1 MSGGKP
7 AQAAETKTTQLPAWV
22 EGASKENYDLA
33 KSIAG
38 TSYQPY
44 EGSTVA
50 GQSPYTTQGYDLTRA
65 NIGSTD
71 PYYADARTAIGDAGD
86 IYRSTAGPLD
96 ITQFLNPYTEEVEKR
111 AIANANDSLTQNLQ
125 QVNDN
130 SRTAGAFGGSRLGI
144 ERGVTRAEGIQNIGD
159 LTAQLRRAGI
169 DFATSTALADRSGR
183 QASAA
188 GLTGVGAGLVGTAAA
203 KKAAES
209 QDVSSL
215 YQAGAQDR
223 GYFQQLLDAAAKKF
237 YEMRDY
243 PTEQLNI
250 RLAALGMSPYGRTE
264 TGTKTSTQEQLP
276 TDWATVGLGGAKIGA
291 QALPY
296 LMMASDR
303 DLKTDIKKLSD
314 GPIPM
319 YAYRYKGDPKSYPKV
334 VGPMAQDIE
343 KIAPKAVK
351 KVGGKRVVNLS
362 NLMEV
367 LR

>member
-1 MSGGKP
+1 MSSGKP

-33 KSIAG
+33 KQIAG

-44 EGSTVA
+44 TGSTVA
-50 GQSPYTTQGYDLTRA
+50 GQSPYTTAGYDLTKSTV
-65 NIGSTD
+65 GSTD
-71 PYYADARTAIGDAGD
+71 PYYTDAGAAIRSAGD
-86 IYRSTAGPLD
+86 IYGRTAGPLD
-96 ITQFLNPYTEEVEKR
+96 INPYLNPYTQEVETR
-111 AIANANDSLTQNLQ
+111 AIANANDSLTRNLG
-125 QVNDN
+125 QVNDA

-144 ERGVTRAEGIQNIGD
+144 ERGVTRAEGVRNIGD
-159 LTAQLRRAGI
+159 LTAELRRAGI
-169 DFATSTALADRSGR
+169 DYATSTALNDRAGIRS
-183 QASAA
+183 SAA
-188 GLTGVGAGLVGTAAA
+188 GLLGVGSGLLSTAAG
-203 KKAAES
+203 KEGAEA
-209 QDVSSL
+209 QDINQL
-215 YQAGAQDR
+215 YAAGAQDR
-223 GYFQQLLDAAAKKF
+223 NYFQQLLDAAAKQF
-237 YEMRDY
+237 YEGRDY
-243 PTEQLNI
+243 STEQLNI

-276 TDWATVGLGGAKIGA
+276 TDWSTLALGGAKIGA
-291 QALPY
+291 QALPF
-296 LMMASDR
+296 LMASDR

-343 KIAPKAVK
+343 KIVPKAVRK
-351 KVGGKRVVNLS
+351 IGGKRVVDIH

>member
-7 AQAAETKTTQLPAWV
+7 AQATEVKQTQLPAWV

-44 EGSTVA
+44 QGPTVA
-50 GQSPYTTQGYDLTRA
+50 GQSPYTTQGYNLAQST
-65 NIGSTD
+65 IGSTD
-71 PYYADARTAIGDAGD
+71 PYYTEAGGAYRSAGD
-86 IYRSTAGPLD
+86 IYKATSGPLD
-96 ITQFLNPYTEEVEKR
+96 INPYLNPYTQEVENR
-111 AIANANDSLTQNLQ
+111 AVANAERSLTSNLLD
-125 QVNDN
+125 VNDL
-130 SRTAGAFGGSRLGI
+130 SRTAGAFGGSRHGI
-144 ERGVTRAEGIQNIGD
+144 ESGVTRAEGVRNIGD
-159 LTAQLRRAGI
+159 LTAELRRAGI
-169 DFATSTALADRSGR
+169 DYATTTALNDRTGIRS
-183 QASAA
+183 SAA
-188 GLTGVGAGLVGTAAA
+188 GLLGVGSGLLSTASG
-203 KKAAES
+203 KEAAEA
-209 QDVSSL
+209 QDINQL
-215 YQAGAQDR
+215 YAAGAQDR
-223 GYFQQLLDAAAKKF
+223 NYFQQLLDAEAKKF

-264 TGTKTSTQEQLP
+264 TGSKTSTQEQLP
-276 TDWATVGLGGAKIGA
+276 TDWATLGLGGAKIA
-291 QALPY
+291 ASMY
-296 LMMASDR
+296 SDR
-303 DLKTDIKKLSD
+303 NMKTDIEKLTG

-319 YAYRYKGDPKSYPKV
+319 YAYRYKSDPKSYPKV

-367 LR
+367 LS